1 MKSTKLVLADV
12 DGTLVTQAKVLTE
25 RTRRVVRKLGEA
37 GVAFAITSGRP
48 PRGMEMLVQPLKIT
62 TPIAA
67 FNGGLLVGP
76 DLSLIQQRMLQP
88 PVVGPVVDIIK
99 AHTLDVW
106 IYRGTDW
113 FVHERHGSHVDREVF
128 THGPA
133 GFHRKNERCRENG
146 RSER

>member
-1 MKSTKLVLADV
+1 
-12 DGTLVTQAKVLTE
+12 
-25 RTRRVVRKLGEA
+25 
-37 GVAFAITSGRP
+37 
-48 PRGMEMLVQPLKIT
+48 MLVQPLKIT

-88 PVVGPVVDIIK
+88 PVVGPVIDIIK

-113 FVHERHGSHVDREVF
+113 FVHERHGSHMDREEWTVKF
-128 THGPA
+128 SP
-133 GFHRKNERCRENG
+133 RSCRISPEK
-146 RSER
+146 